1 MMIEMITG
9 SLTRRLLLTVVLAA
23 LTGGAIWTLLL
34 AAHSTTRVER
44 LSSYVAQTFA
54 ANAAEIVKSH
64 GEELLT
70 VLRSIQRQSVSTS
83 DGFSPDNIA
92 LAGRMQHP
100 DAALHIALY
109 TPTGQILRSIEDRPA
124 SGSAL
129 SVATA
134 VPFVHKLGSGAGLL
148 ASEGAA
154 LNEHRLR
161 LAAGVTLAPD
171 SVLLA
176 SVDFRLLARR
186 IESMYSGQVLVVD
199 FDGRSLIGRPPDALN
214 GLIGTA
220 LQGPRYQTVS
230 FEGSLYEVARTPL
243 DDLTGRRLGNLLLV
257 RADSGQLA
265 SENLLDYAVTLV
277 VFVGFALFAG
287 LVLAVL
293 RRELAP
299 LADVERLTRSL
310 SRHDLHAPAVG
321 TSRPDE
327 LGRINEAVELLR
339 EAAVERDRLAFA
351 TMATHS
357 RERLMIEDE
366 LRRLAEML
374 DDTERVAVLNMLST
388 VAVAEA
394 SPAGPA
400 NAPTDTPL
408 ARAFQ
413 FMSDRVKAQ
422 QGRLTALLAE
432 RTADLDTVRQALAER
447 SDLFRLR
454 EEVAIAR
461 SLQLSMLPNQS
472 RLAPVRDRVELEAL
486 TRPAKE
492 VGGDSYDFQL
502 FDSGRRLMFLVCDSS
517 GKGIPAAMFV
527 LTSKTLVTAASETFG
542 GLAAGLAAA
551 NVALARSNDALSF
564 TTLFIGLLDLET
576 GQLTYSSA
584 GHNPPLLRRASG
596 TVEQLGEAT
605 GLVLGV
611 IEDAVYEEAH
621 LTMLPGDAL
630 VLYTDG
636 ITEAHDPQQQMY
648 GLDRLET
655 VCREAPISPVQNLVD
670 RVISSVDEFAGGT
683 PQYDDITLMVIRY
696 CPEPA

>member
-1 MMIEMITG
+1 
-9 SLTRRLLLTVVLAA
+9 
-23 LTGGAIWTLLL
+23 
-34 AAHSTTRVER
+34 
-44 LSSYVAQTFA
+44 
-54 ANAAEIVKSH
+54 
-64 GEELLT
+64 
-70 VLRSIQRQSVSTS
+70 
-83 DGFSPDNIA
+83 
-92 LAGRMQHP
+92 
-100 DAALHIALY
+100 
-109 TPTGQILRSIEDRPA
+109 
-124 SGSAL
+124 
-129 SVATA
+129 
-134 VPFVHKLGSGAGLL
+134 
-148 ASEGAA
+148 
-154 LNEHRLR
+154 
-161 LAAGVTLAPD
+161 
-171 SVLLA
+171 
-176 SVDFRLLARR
+176 
-186 IESMYSGQVLVVD
+186 
-199 FDGRSLIGRPPDALN
+199 
-214 GLIGTA
+214 
-220 LQGPRYQTVS
+220 
-230 FEGSLYEVARTPL
+230 
-243 DDLTGRRLGNLLLV
+243 LGNLLLV

-265 SENLLDYAVTLV
+265 SENLLDYAVMLV

-299 LADVERLTRSL
+299 LADVEQLTRSL
-310 SRHDLHAPAVG
+310 SRHDLHAPAARA
-321 TSRPDE
+321 SRPDE

-339 EAAVERDRLAFA
+339 EAAIESDRLTF
-351 TMATHS
+351 TTTVTHS
-357 RERLMIEDE
+357 RERLMIEGE

-394 SPAGPA
+394 SPAEPA

-422 QGRLTALLAE
+422 QGRLTTLLAE

-472 RLAPVRDRVELEAL
+472 RLASVRDQVELEAL

-564 TTLFIGLLDLET
+564 TTLFIGLLDLKT

-596 TVEQLGEAT
+596 AVEQLGEAT

-636 ITEAHDPQQQMY
+636 ITEAHDGQQQMF

-655 VCREAPISPVQNLVD
+655 VCRETPISPVRNLIGSVL
-670 RVISSVDEFAGGT
+670 SSVDEFADGT
-683 PQYDDITLMVIRY
+683 PQYDDITLMVLRY
-696 CPEPA
+696 QPGESHPVGN